1 MGLGTA
7 PMGGYMRYLIITT
20 LLALFWPL
28 SSIAHSA
35 RTNAEGCHN
44 NTKTGEYE
52 CHESSSPTARAASV
66 RKSASGTRKKW
77 GRTGPA
83 WTMPVTHPPYRAPES
98 LVYIN
103 KNGQP
108 WLLFQDKMNGP
119 YGETCRMVERQWE
132 CVYDK

>member
-1 MGLGTA
+1 MGKDGSSVDHACYA
-7 PMGGYMRYLIITT
+7 PS
-20 LLALFWPL
+20 L
-28 SSIAHSA
+28 S
-35 RTNAEGCHN
+35 R
-44 NTKTGEYE
+44 
-52 CHESSSPTARAASV
+52 
-66 RKSASGTRKKW
+66 
-77 GRTGPA
+77 
-83 WTMPVTHPPYRAPES
+83 PES

>member
-1 MGLGTA
+1 
-7 PMGGYMRYLIITT
+7 MGGYMRYLIITT

-28 SSIAHSA
+28 SSIAHQGK
-35 RTNAEGCHN
+35 RNAEGCHN

-52 CHESSSPTARAASV
+52 CHEGSSSSTRSSPTVQAASV
-66 RKSASGTRKKW
+66 RKSASNTHKKW
-77 GRTGPA
+77 VRTGPS

-98 LVYIN
+98 LVYFN

>member
-1 MGLGTA
+1 
-7 PMGGYMRYLIITT
+7 MGGYMRYLIIAA
-20 LLALFWPL
+20 LLVLFWPL
-28 SSIAHSA
+28 SSIANPGDKNSD
-35 RTNAEGCHN
+35 GCHTN
-44 NTKTGEYE
+44 RTTGVYH
-52 CHESSSPTARAASV
+52 CFGDSSSSTKSATTVQAAPT
-66 RKSASGTRKKW
+66 RKSAASTHKKW
-77 GRTGPA
+77 VRTGPA

-98 LVYIN
+98 LVYFN